1 MSGSVPIKQGS
12 ETDLLSAVANVGPI
26 AVAVDGSSNAFR
38 VSRHMHVCKLGYL
51 YVSVQV
57 YASIVSNNNITSIDT
72 CGYLTSR

>member
-38 VSRHMHVCKLGYL
+38 VSRHMCANVHYL
-51 YVSVQV
+51 YESTDV
-57 YASIVSNNNITSIDT
+57 YAGVM
-72 CGYLTSR
+72 SRGVAR